1 LGAAAAGTDLD
12 ISADHDVSTD
22 FGELGQSMRIISDSD
37 FAEEISTAQ
46 SVRVRVVGSA
56 PDELYE
62 AAADSGSVILD
73 QDILAEGRRELLPM
87 LLEQAVSTTEHRFG
101 YIHGLTP

>member
-1 LGAAAAGTDLD
+1 MAHDL
-12 ISADHDVSTD
+12 
-22 FGELGQSMRIISDSD
+22 GELGQSMRVIADAD
-37 FAEEISTAQ
+37 FAEEVSTAQ
-46 SVRVRVVGSA
+46 SARVRVVGTA

-73 QDILAEGRRELLPM
+73 QDVLAEGRRELLPM
-87 LLEQAVSTTEHRFG
+87 LLEQAISTTEHRFG